1 MDQGSGRGLLP
12 AHLRPS
18 DDSSKTT
25 QEKKSRKGQKRT
37 ENPGVQLTCVTPCRP
52 LQLPAPSATLCV
64 GGGMYSMHG
73 PKQTSY
79 RPPSHV
85 GARFRARTTLSF
97 DVTGRRPHQMPVSWG
112 RCRCTVCLS
121 SVSLGQ
127 GANACFCTG
136 HAISS
141 QRDAQGPQAHRCR
154 AFPPAQHSPEV
165 H

>member
-1 MDQGSGRGLLP
+1 MLP

-25 QEKKSRKGQKRT
+25 QEKKSRKGPKRT
-37 ENPGVQLTCVTPCRP
+37 ENPGVPLTVLHRTAHCNCQLRVRLCASAEACTACTGPNKRP
-52 LQLPAPSATLCV
+52 IALHPTLAPAWERAQPSPL
-64 GGGMYSMHG
+64 
-73 PKQTSY
+73 
-79 RPPSHV
+79 
-85 GARFRARTTLSF
+85 TTLADGLTKCQSLG
-97 DVTGRRPHQMPVSWG
+97 GRG

-121 SVSLGQ
+121 SVSVGQ